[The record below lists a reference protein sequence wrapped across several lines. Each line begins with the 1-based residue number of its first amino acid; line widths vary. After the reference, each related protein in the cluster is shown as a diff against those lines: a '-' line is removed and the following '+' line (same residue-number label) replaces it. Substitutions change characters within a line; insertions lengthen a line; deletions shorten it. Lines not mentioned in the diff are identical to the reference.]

1 MLNAVYF
8 SPFGQYFQLFGV
20 HFSPIVGHVF
30 SYKDLDNVERVRGD
44 LSKPLDINI

>member
-1 MLNAVYF
+1 LKTN
-8 SPFGQYFQLFGV
+8 
-20 HFSPIVGHVF
+20 HVF